1 MRSDSTDSA
10 AAEEES
16 RRSSN
21 ADDEFD
27 VQNNVISSEST
38 PEAENRCLNVIVDDP
53 EHVSDTGLSV
63 TEDEVKAD
71 HNAPLIDQVETDIKK
86 IDARE
91 DLRESD
97 PKSNRNSNKK
107 QDKRNGKDENSGKRQ
122 RTGKGFFCCRV

>member
-53 EHVSDTGLSV
+53 EHVSDAGLSV
-63 TEDEVKAD
+63 TGDEVKAN
-71 HNAPLIDQVETDIKK
+71 HNASLIDRVETDIKK